1 MQATYIG
8 LYKTS
13 WLVSSVHHSCR
24 VSVSLSFWK
33 AKSHQLI
40 AMGKRYR
47 RASADCTRANRLFH
61 RFRLCFTEFSSDCAN
76 LAIETVLIYWL
87 ASMQRRGECW
97 GWCIQ
102 SQQKLVGFDL
112 EMGRIDNLKS
122 TLVRLTLQSVLS
134 FPLVCA
140 HQRLISRRCEHYCNG
155 GLWYTVCYSIRYVL
169 INQLIEPCVSKS
181 MGWNLKHLLHKVRQ
195 RKRYFEAPFETQAT
209 NGQVPPVYRMM
220 AAIQPSSFL
229 EKAFKTCGNS
239 CFDILLIEPVNFF
252 LLLSDN
258 WEGIKGSES

>member
-47 RASADCTRANRLFH
+47 RARADCTRANRLFH
-61 RFRLCFTEFSSDCAN
+61 RFRLCFTEFSSDCID

-87 ASMQRRGECW
+87 ASMQRRGEW

-122 TLVRLTLQSVLS
+122 TLARLTLQSVLS

-155 GLWYTVCYSIRYVL
+155 GLWYTVCYSLCID
-169 INQLIEPCVSKS
+169 KS
-181 MGWNLKHLLHKVRQ
+181 
-195 RKRYFEAPFETQAT
+195 A
-209 NGQVPPVYRMM
+209 
-220 AAIQPSSFL
+220 
-229 EKAFKTCGNS
+229 
-239 CFDILLIEPVNFF
+239 
-252 LLLSDN
+252 N
-258 WEGIKGSES
+258 WTLRV